1 MRKPLTMVE
10 VNDSSHHLFNDYVG
24 INELTVLIVCQFT
37 DLFIT
42 YQIVCI
48 KFEFRNQAV
57 RVSDFSS

>member
-1 MRKPLTMVE
+1 MVE